1 MFSLSCS
8 YRDFFLREAF
18 NLLKKAWIKIIFVFL
33 FVWLI
38 VSIFFYTQHE
48 IIIWN
53 YQVNQQ
59 IELKDVKIDIEE
71 IFVRNYRSNNKF
83 YNNSLIYD
91 IASKLPHQLPL
102 GFLKI
107 CYFYSKP
114 YDINNNYGVVSIK
127 GQIVSNGPI
136 NDERNIEIEVI
147 DDIGVHY
154 SSFNW
159 RSFEPDSNI
168 VGFMTGGDF
177 FPFEKLGST
186 LKISIKD
193 KREDK
198 TTEIIVNP
206 TFTGHS
212 YGFFDN
218 KPKVF

>member
-1 MFSLSCS
+1 M
-8 YRDFFLREAF
+8 
-18 NLLKKAWIKIIFVFL
+18 LKKAWIKIIFVFL

-59 IELKDVKIDIEE
+59 IELKDAKIDIEE
-71 IFVRNYRSNNKF
+71 ILVRNYRSNNNF
-83 YNNSLIYD
+83 YNNNLFYY
-91 IASKLPHQLPL
+91 IASKLPHQLPSC
-102 GFLKI
+102 FLNI

-114 YDINNNYGVVSIK
+114 YDINDKYGVVSVK
-127 GQIVSNGPI
+127 GRIISSGPM
-136 NDERNIEIEVI
+136 NDEPNIKVDII

-154 SSFNW
+154 SSTNW
-159 RSFEPDSNI
+159 RRFEPNSNI
-168 VGFMTGGDF
+168 VGFMTEGDF
-177 FPFEKLGST
+177 FPFEKLGSS

-198 TTEIIVNP
+198 TIEIIVSP
-206 TFTGHS
+206 TFTVHS

-218 KPKVF
+218 KPKAF